1 MPAALLIKIWNLSR
15 SEKVYLMMYPEHATL
30 IDEAAR
36 TATDETKRL
45 FGRHDHN
52 GQGDAFRHCF
62 WSAILCREIGY
73 NNALRY
79 TSAHEDF
86 PENPPEEKAMDL
98 HNNAVGLSIGRIPTS
113 NQLLGQLCI
122 SALRSGRL
130 KVLSQ

>member
-1 MPAALLIKIWNLSR
+1 
-15 SEKVYLMMYPEHATL
+15 MMYPEYATL

-98 HNNAVGLSIGRIPTS
+98 HNNSVGLSIGRIPTS

>member
-1 MPAALLIKIWNLSR
+1 MPASVLIKIWNLSR